1 MNFQSFIS
9 TPEFNQLH
17 PVKQQ
22 IIKELANNRNMSSPE
37 AMLPQLMSI
46 NKELKKR
53 NLSFTKQET
62 TLLINLMK
70 SDMSPA
76 EQKKVDVLLGLFQI

>member
-1 MNFQSFIS
+1 MNFQQFIS
-9 TPEFNQLH
+9 TPEFNRLH
-17 PVKQQ
+17 PIKQQ
-22 IIKELANNRNMSSPE
+22 IIKELANNGNYSSPE

-70 SDMSPA
+70 EGMTPE
-76 EQKKVDVLLGLFQI
+76 EQKKVDLLLGLFHF

>member
-1 MNFQSFIS
+1 MNFQNFLS
-9 TPEFNQLH
+9 TQEFQQLH

-37 AMLPQLMSI
+37 AMLPQLMNI
-46 NKELKKR
+46 NRELKKR

-62 TLLINLMK
+62 ALLIELMK
-70 SDMSPA
+70 ADMSVE
-76 EQKKVDVLLGLFQI
+76 EQKKVDLLLGLFQI